1 MKNII
6 LTGFMGCG
14 KTTVGIRLSYRLRL
28 TMEDTDKLI
37 EKEEGRTIS
46 EIFRTDGEPFFREL
60 ETECLKKLL
69 TTAKNKIISV
79 GGGLPVKEEN
89 RVLLKQLGTV
99 IYLRAGAETIYERTK
114 HDTSRPLLQ
123 GEDPQGKIR
132 TLLAARE
139 AVYESAADIIIDVD
153 KKGFDVILEEIA
165 EAVGKI

>member
-99 IYLRAGAETIYERTK
+99 VYLRAGAETIYERTK